1 MNIDRCS
8 NLCVGVVDDDESVRR
23 SLARLLRAA
32 GMQPTTYDSAEEFRA
47 DVQHPRFDCLVLDVQ
62 LPGMSGVELRN
73 RLAAE
78 GVATPV
84 IFVTGHDD
92 PRAHQ
97 DAMAGQCLGYFL
109 KTDAGRAILDAIR
122 RTVAPPANGS

>member
-1 MNIDRCS
+1 
-8 NLCVGVVDDDESVRR
+8 VGVVDDDESVRR

-32 GMQPTTYDSAEEFRA
+32 GMQPTTYGSAEEFRA
-47 DVQHPRFDCLVLDVQ
+47 QAPRQRFDCLVLDVQ
-62 LPGMSGVELRN
+62 LPGMSGIDLRN

-92 PRAHQ
+92 PGLRAR
-97 DAMAGQCLGYFL
+97 AVAGPCLGYFL
-109 KTDAGRAILDAIR
+109 KTEAGRAILDAIR
-122 RTVAPPANGS
+122 SILAPPGSGT

>member
-1 MNIDRCS
+1 MSAVSDV
-8 NLCVGVVDDDESVRR
+8 CVGVVDDDESVRR

-32 GMQPTTYDSAEEFRA
+32 GMQPTTYASAEEFRA
-47 DVQHPRFDCLVLDVQ
+47 QAPEQRFDCLVLDVQ
-62 LPGMSGVELRN
+62 LPGMSGIDLRN

-92 PRAHQ
+92 PGLRKG
-97 DAMAGQCLGYFL
+97 AMAGPCLGYFL
-109 KTDAGRAILDAIR
+109 KTEAGRAILDAIR
-122 RTVAPPANGS
+122 STIAPPGNGT

>member
-1 MNIDRCS
+1 MNIDRGF

-32 GMQPTTYDSAEEFRA
+32 GMQATTYASAEEFRA
-47 DVQHPRFDCLVLDVQ
+47 DVRHPRFDCLVLDVQ

-73 RLAAE
+73 RLVAE
-78 GVATPV
+78 GVAIPV

-92 PRAHQ
+92 PRARQ

-109 KTDAGRAILDAIR
+109 KTDAGRAILDLIR
-122 RTVAPPANGS
+122 TTAAPPANGS